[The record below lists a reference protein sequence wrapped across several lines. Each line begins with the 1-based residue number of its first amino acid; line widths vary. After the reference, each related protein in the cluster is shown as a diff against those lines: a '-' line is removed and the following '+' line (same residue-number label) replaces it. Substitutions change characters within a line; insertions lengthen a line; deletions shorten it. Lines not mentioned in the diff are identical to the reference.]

1 MTEKELYKI
10 TIDPEY
16 SENGEDLGVEQI
28 AFVKN
33 PAVKMKGFA
42 FNSNVKSLAF
52 ADEPKMRITAPAL
65 IPMDIYRNDEFGEYY
80 VQFTEDEIE
89 KIFSKF
95 MKNLS
100 NKGKFNVEHDSQKES
115 PAYVLEAWLVD
126 KPKEDKAYSSFGL
139 EVPKGTL
146 MVTAQLT
153 DKKFFND
160 LVKNGQTGFSI
171 EGFLGLKL
179 EEHLKSIEEE
189 RLSSNIKNKYA
200 TMKLP
205 DGNHEIEGKVY
216 VVKDGEVVEILD
228 KTEMEN
234 EMPGGTIVEKDAP
247 IGTEMGDKT
256 PTMLEDDAAAAAA
269 EEDAASQAE
278 AEMEINVEPNA
289 ELAPN
294 PGQTSGETGSNE
306 VKMQIDET
314 ELMTILQP
322 KFDEIYKMIADLKA
336 ATIEDEDEEY
346 PMETVEMSIHQ
357 RFSNVV
363 NNYIK
368 K

>member
-42 FNSNVKSLAF
+42 FNSNVKPLAF

-80 VQFTEDEIE
+80 VQFTETEIE

-95 MKNLS
+95 MQNLS
-100 NKGKFNVEHDSQKES
+100 NKGKFNLEHNAQKES

-126 KPKEDKAYSSFGL
+126 KPKQDKAYSTFGL

-146 MVTAQLT
+146 MMTAQLT

-160 LVKNGQTGFSI
+160 LVRNEQTGFSI

-179 EEHLKSIEEE
+179 EEHLRNIEEE

-205 DGNHEIEGKVY
+205 DGNHEIEGKIY
-216 VVKDGEVVEILD
+216 VVKDGEVIEILD
-228 KTEMEN
+228 KAEMEN
-234 EMPGGTIVEKDAP
+234 EMPDGQTIEKDAP
-247 IGTEMGDKT
+247 IGTEMGDQTASK
-256 PTMLEDDAAAAAA
+256 LEDDAAAAAA
-269 EEDAASQAE
+269 EEDAASAAE

-294 PGQTSGETGSNE
+294 PGQEE

-336 ATIEDEDEEY
+336 ATIEHEDEEEY

-363 NNYIK
+363 KNYIK

>member
-42 FNSNVKSLAF
+42 FNSNVKALAF

-80 VQFTEDEIE
+80 VQFTETEIE

-95 MKNLS
+95 MQNLS
-100 NKGKFNVEHDSQKES
+100 NKGKFNLEHNAEKIS

-126 KPKEDKAYSSFGL
+126 NPKQDKAYSTFGID
-139 EVPKGTL
+139 VPKGTL
-146 MVTAQLT
+146 MMTAQLT
-153 DKKFFND
+153 DRKFFND
-160 LVKNGQTGFSI
+160 LVRNEQTGFSI

-179 EEHLKSIEEE
+179 EEHLRTIEEE

-205 DGNHEIEGKVY
+205 DGNHEIEGKIY
-216 VVKDGEVVEILD
+216 VVKDGEVTEILD

-234 EMPGGTIVEKDAP
+234 EMPDGTPIEKDAP
-247 IGTEMGDKT
+247 IGTEM
-256 PTMLEDDAAAAAA
+256 EDDAAAAAA
-269 EEDAASQAE
+269 EEDAASQTE
-278 AEMEINVEPNA
+278 SQMEINVEPNA

-294 PGQTSGETGSNE
+294 PGQEE

-336 ATIEDEDEEY
+336 ATIEHEDIEEA
-346 PMETVEMSIHQ
+346 PMEEVEMSIHQ

-363 NNYIK
+363 KNYIK